1 VTSSNATVT
10 TTDGPMVVYV
20 ARPDGEPKGAV
31 IVIQEAFGV
40 TGHIESVTDSYAA
53 DGYLAV
59 APHIY
64 HRTGDPTIDYSDF
77 MATMPHM
84 TSLTHAGQSADLTAT
99 IAWLDDAGVPS
110 SAVAIVG
117 FCLGGSTALLA
128 GVEHALGAAVTYYG
142 GGRGGLL
149 KGTLGLPPL
158 VELAPNLQTPWLGL
172 FGDKDGGLPPEEVEQ
187 LRAAAD
193 RAPVATE
200 LVRYAD
206 ADHGFNRDV
215 GHAYD
220 EQAATDARARVDA
233 MLARSLT
240 W

>member
-1 VTSSNATVT
+1 MSNVTVETA
-10 TTDGPMVVYV
+10 DGPMEVYV
-20 ARPDGEPKGAV
+20 AQAEGEAKGAV
-31 IVIQEAFGV
+31 IIIQEALGV
-40 TGHIESVTDSYAA
+40 TGHIQDVTNRYAA
-53 DGYLAV
+53 QGYLAV

-84 TSLTHAGQSADLTAT
+84 TSLTHAGQSADLAAT
-99 IAWLDDAGVPS
+99 IEYLNGEGVPS
-110 SAVAIVG
+110 SAIAIVG
-117 FCLGGSTALLA
+117 FCLGGSTALVA
-128 GVEHALGAAVTYYG
+128 GVEHALGAAITYYG

-158 VELAPNLQTPWLGL
+158 VELAPHLQTPWLGL
-172 FGDKDGGLPPEEVEQ
+172 FGDQDGGLPPEEVEQ
-187 LRAAAD
+187 LRAAAAQ
-193 RAPVATE
+193 APVATE

-220 EQAATDARARVDA
+220 EAAATDAWTRVMA
-233 MLARSLT
+233 LFEANLRR
-240 W
+240 